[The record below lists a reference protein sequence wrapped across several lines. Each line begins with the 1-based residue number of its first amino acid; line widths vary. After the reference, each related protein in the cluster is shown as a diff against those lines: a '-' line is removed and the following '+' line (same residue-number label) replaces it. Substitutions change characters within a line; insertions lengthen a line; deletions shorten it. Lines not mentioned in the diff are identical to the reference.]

1 MIIIKKI
8 NYLFLVLLFFIFI
21 NLFQIDDIKLIIINS
36 TNFWFQNLIPAIFP
50 FYVISDLLINYG
62 MTTILNRL
70 TIIKKLFKLSSSGLF
85 IIILSM
91 ITGLPSGAIY
101 ISKLLKED
109 LISVEEAN
117 RIIYFCHF
125 SNPLFIINTIGL
137 NILGNKTLG
146 YFILLSHYLSNF
158 IITFIFK
165 NNCNYDSKIFIHNQE
180 KLGKVFSTS
189 IINTFNSLLIILGNI
204 ISFQLLLT
212 IIFNYIDISNE
223 IDAFISLFLE
233 ISNGLTQLKLL
244 NINIILKSAIITS
257 AISFGGLCIHSQV
270 YTILSDTKIK
280 YKNYLFGRI
289 VQAIL
294 APLIFLIICFFHC
307 V

>member
-8 NYLFLVLLFFIFI
+8 NYLFLVFLFFIFI
-21 NLFQIDDIKLIIINS
+21 NLFQIDNIKLIIIDS

-50 FYVISDLLINYG
+50 FYIVSDLLINYG
-62 MTTILNRL
+62 ITLILNRL
-70 TIIKKLFKLSSSGLF
+70 VTIKKLFKLSSSGLF
-85 IIILSM
+85 LIIFSM

-117 RIIYFCHF
+117 RIICFCHF

-146 YFILLSHYLSNF
+146 FFILLSHYLSNF
-158 IITFIFK
+158 IIAFVFK
-165 NNCNYDSKIFIHNQE
+165 NNCDYDSKIFIHNQV
-180 KLGKVFSTS
+180 KFGKVLSTS

-212 IIFNYIDISNE
+212 IIFNYVDISDE
-223 IDAFISLFLE
+223 INAFISLFLE
-233 ISNGLTQLKLL
+233 ISNGLTRLKLL
-244 NINIILKSAIITS
+244 NIDIILKSAIITS

-294 APLIFLIICFFHC
+294 APLIFLIICFFHG